1 LFGFFIFFARP
12 VAALALLVIPL
23 FAIFVIVGSI
33 LIARGDGTL
42 GGSVVIVFSSL
53 SIIGGFSIWILV
65 GVTGGFLGLS
75 QDIRD
80 VEKDK
85 LIVLVVV
92 FTLCSMAFSGG
103 LLYYRRLSSEYE
115 YLDSERHGKKIS
127 DRSPL

>member
-12 VAALALLVIPL
+12 VAALALLAIPL